1 MPLENIYPYL
11 IHIGALVYVCCF
23 LFRDQLYLRFFA
35 VIGDIIYTLFY
46 YGTVQDPFW
55 AVIYSIM
62 NMCVNIVMMYLIVR
76 DRSEGTLN
84 DRDMQLYQSFA
95 GMAPGD
101 FRRLKALGK
110 WNTATADTVLTTEA
124 ERPER
129 LYYIVSGDVDI
140 TKSGRKIPVE
150 GKLFIGE
157 IAYLQKIPASAT
169 VIAKP
174 GCTYVSWTHDDLAKV
189 TTKHEG
195 LKQSLGNLLSTDL
208 AMKVARA

>member
-1 MPLENIYPYL
+1 MQLENVYPYL

-46 YGTVQDPFW
+46 YGTVKDPFW
-55 AVIYSIM
+55 ACIYSVI
-62 NMCVNIVMMYLIVR
+62 NMSVNIVMMYLIVN
-76 DRSEGTLN
+76 DRRAGTLD

-95 GMAPGD
+95 GMTPGD

-110 WNTATADTVLTTEA
+110 WQTAEADTVLTTEA
-124 ERPER
+124 EKPDH
-129 LYYIVSGDVDI
+129 LHYIVSGDIDI
-140 TKSGRKIPVE
+140 SKTGRKIPVE

-157 IAYLQKIPASAT
+157 IAYLKNTAASAT
-169 VIAKP
+169 VTARP
-174 GCTYVSWTHDDLAKV
+174 GCTYVSWSHTDLARL
-189 TTKHEG
+189 TKKHDG
-195 LKQSLGNLLSTDL
+195 LKQSLGSLLSADL